1 MKFNRY
7 LKPEPL
13 PAGATIMRRI
23 EYALQWFISWVVIYV
38 DGYPILSGLATS
50 VLITLLFG
58 SIGLL
63 ISAIVALSGHLR

>member
-23 EYALQWFISWVVIYV
+23 EHALQWIISWVVIYI
-38 DGYPILSGLATS
+38 DGYPVLSGLATS
-50 VLITLLFG
+50 VLLTLLFG

-63 ISAIVALSGHLR
+63 ITALSGHLR

>member
-13 PAGATIMRRI
+13 PAGASIMRRI
-23 EYALQWFISWVVIYV
+23 EYALEWIISWVVIQV
-38 DGYPILSGLATS
+38 DGYPVLGGLATS
-50 VLITLLFG
+50 ALLTLLFG

-63 ISAIVALSGHLR
+63 IAALSGHLR

>member
-1 MKFNRY
+1 
-7 LKPEPL
+7 
-13 PAGATIMRRI
+13 MRRI

-50 VLITLLFG
+50 VLLTLLFG

-63 ISAIVALSGHLR
+63 IVALSGHLR

>member
-13 PAGATIMRRI
+13 PAGASIMRRI
-23 EYALQWFISWVVIYV
+23 EYALQWIISWGVIYV
-38 DGYPILSGLATS
+38 DGYPVLSGLATS
-50 VLITLLFG
+50 VLLTLLFG

-63 ISAIVALSGHLR
+63 ITVLSGHLR

>member
-13 PAGATIMRRI
+13 PAGAGIMARI
-23 EYALQWFISWVVIYV
+23 EYALQWIISWVVIYV
-38 DGYPILSGLATS
+38 PDYPLLSGLATS
-50 VLITLLFG
+50 ILLTLLFG

-63 ISAIVALSGHLR
+63 ITVLSGHLR

>member
-13 PAGATIMRRI
+13 PPGASIMRRI
-23 EYALQWFISWVVIYV
+23 EYALQWFISVVVIQI
-38 DGYPILSGLATS
+38 DGYPALSGLATS
-50 VLITLLFG
+50 ILLALLFG

-63 ISAIVALSGHLR
+63 ITALSGHLR

>member
-13 PAGATIMRRI
+13 PAGTTIMRRI
-23 EYALQWFISWVVIYV
+23 EYALQWIISWVVIYI
-38 DGYPILSGLATS
+38 DGYPVLSGLATS
-50 VLITLLFG
+50 VLLTLLFG

-63 ISAIVALSGHLR
+63 ITALSGHLR

>member
-7 LKPEPL
+7 LKPQPL

-23 EYALQWFISWVVIYV
+23 EYTLEWIISWFVVYV
-38 DGYPILSGLATS
+38 DGYPVLSGLATS
-50 VLITLLFG
+50 VLLTLLFG

-63 ISAIVALSGHLR
+63 ITALSGHLR

>member
-13 PAGATIMRRI
+13 PPGASIMRRI
-23 EYALQWFISWVVIYV
+23 EYALQWFISVLVINI
-38 DGYPILSGLATS
+38 DGYPALSGLATS
-50 VLITLLFG
+50 ILLALLFG

-63 ISAIVALSGHLR
+63 ITALSGHLR

>member
-13 PAGATIMRRI
+13 APGASIMRRI
-23 EYALQWFISWVVIYV
+23 EYALQWIISWVVIYI
-38 DGYPILSGLATS
+38 DGYPVLSGLATS
-50 VLITLLFG
+50 VLLTLLFG

-63 ISAIVALSGHLR
+63 ITALSGHLR